1 MGFMS
6 APDMEANKVAIEG
19 ANLVVK
25 YCQKEQQD
33 DDIAMFPNHTREAK
47 LKYRYRGAERLAK
60 LKALKKTWD
69 PEGMFT
75 RQLLDD

>member
-6 APDMEANKVAIEG
+6 APDMDANKVAVES
-19 ANLVVK
+19 ANEVVK
-25 YCQKEQQD
+25 YCQAEQKD
-33 DDIAMFPNHTREAK
+33 EDIAMFPNHTRGDN
-47 LKYRYRGAERLAK
+47 LKYRYRGAERLEK
-60 LKALKKTWD
+60 LRALKRIWD